1 MDNTEQKPL
10 TLTFEDYIKLIGAG
24 PYNEPAFTIFRT
36 LEAHQY
42 KIVYASQQTEQLQ
55 AEIED
60 CKFVVREQLKNVN
73 ILKADRETLAQENT
87 SLICGLDDLK
97 SEKEALQAQVERV
110 KDLLSNQMS
119 NYVAVKDIL
128 QALNGK

>member
-42 KIVYASQQTEQLQ
+42 KIVHASQQTEALQ
-55 AEIED
+55 AEVE
-60 CKFVVREQLKNVN
+60 E
-73 ILKADRETLAQENT
+73 
-87 SLICGLDDLK
+87 LK
-97 SEKEALQAQVERV
+97 SACIGFLTTPNENEYKFTIKTLQVEVERM
-110 KDLLSNQMS
+110 KQELESGCLCKQDG
-119 NYVAVKDIL
+119 K
-128 QALNGK
+128 ALHPK